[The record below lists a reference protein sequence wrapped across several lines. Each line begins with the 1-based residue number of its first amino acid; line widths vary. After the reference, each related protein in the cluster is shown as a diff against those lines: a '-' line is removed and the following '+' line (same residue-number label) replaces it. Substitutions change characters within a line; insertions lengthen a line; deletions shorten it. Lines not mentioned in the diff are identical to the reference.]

1 MMSLGMGAAGSHAAA
16 RAMAVYL
23 TERQLAD
30 AALRT
35 TDHYARTSEA
45 ETAIAA
51 GLGCLPV
58 PRADMAPQVARALG
72 IDPSK
77 PLDLDAFT
85 HLLAGLRA
93 DGTELAGHA
102 RGVGTYE
109 AREGG
114 ETPARQ
120 EVGYLDLTLS
130 APKSVSVA
138 WALAETDA
146 ERASILH
153 AHRTAVAET
162 MAYVEDQ
169 VAWARSGAGGQGPRE
184 RGKLAWVSCQH
195 YTARP
200 TVERVCTDP
209 QTGQEYTELH
219 SPTVT
224 GDPQLHTHTVVP
236 NVVVTESGRVT
247 ALDTRLLHGR
257 LHEFGAVYQALLARE
272 LRAMGAHVALDER
285 TKLAHLPAIPRWV
298 CDAYSK
304 RNQDA
309 EDAARERAAAQ
320 GRDYDALTPDERST
334 LLSYGSAS
342 SRRDKETNTP
352 DFRAWREQAARM
364 GYEHNG
370 ITAHGPE
377 SAPRTEAR
385 RMADADAAGLPHL
398 AEMLSKQAVI
408 GQGDARLAAARGF
421 IAEGIGADAVRD
433 MGAMMRAWADA
444 GVVQDG
450 RWTKL
455 IWQEGERGQVRL
467 TTALHRDQEAEL
479 IRLARSAAADRS
491 HALTPQEVQAGVARS
506 GVVHDGEH
514 GTAQRRA
521 VETLGTDGG
530 LAVLVG
536 VAGAGK
542 TKGVLP
548 PLVEAWK
555 ARGLE
560 VWGTGQ
566 RWETARELEGGGIE
580 RFRTRALSVL
590 LDGVERG
597 QTTLSRDSVVVLD
610 ELGQVGTRELL
621 RLLRLRERIGFKLV
635 ATGDDRQCQSVAAG
649 PVVDLLRRAL
659 GEERVPELLSTVR
672 QQTQEERRVAGLWRE
687 GRAAEALAAKREG
700 GTAEMVPGGYR
711 DAVRRVAEL
720 YAQRR
725 RATHN
730 QPDYRITVSAPTNA
744 DAREIGRE
752 IRGLRRE
759 MGEISGP
766 DHRVSATD
774 GRGDGYVLDLAA
786 GDRVRLYAR
795 TRGTAVCQDGRRRGV
810 AVGNNGSVLRVLAV
824 LPAEGLKV
832 ETANGTEAF
841 VPWTALREKG
851 GGDRLLLAHG
861 DCLTIDSSQGIT
873 SDEHIN
879 ALVAG
884 SRSASGFK
892 AYVAESRHRVRSW
905 LVLSE
910 GAELR
915 EAAARGRNAA
925 SPGTTGSPR
934 PTTPERVRE
943 AAWDNAARN
952 LARQPA
958 KESSLAFL
966 ERAAAGRRESVK
978 LYQGVRRRQEARQA
992 AGHPRSTLRAKACE
1006 RAVRAALPAV
1016 GEAVSEAAK
1025 QRAAVAASLEALR
1038 DHCENKLD
1046 RRIEV
1051 AARMMARGEMG
1062 HGEAVGRVMLLESRD
1077 QARGHPVN
1085 PLHGLPVR
1093 PLAMLDSMEDPDAL
1107 ERRIADKLDAA
1118 VERIEAAAAG
1128 SAEAMPMARPVRVHA
1143 QGQSSAARA

>member
-1 MMSLGMGAAGSHAAA
+1 MMSLGMGAAGSRAAA

-45 ETAIAA
+45 EAAIAA

-85 HLLAGLRA
+85 HLLSGLRA
-93 DGTELAGHA
+93 DGAELEGHA

-114 ETPARQ
+114 DTPVRQ
-120 EVGYLDLTLS
+120 EVGHLDLTLS
-130 APKSVSVA
+130 ASKSVSVA

-146 ERASILH
+146 ERASILQ

-169 VAWARSGAGGQGPRE
+169 VAWARSGAGGKGPRE

-209 QTGQEYTELH
+209 RTGQDYTELR
-219 SPTVT
+219 SLTVT
-224 GDPQLHTHTVVP
+224 GDPQLHTHSIVP
-236 NVVVTESGRVT
+236 NVVVTESGRVA

-285 TKLAHLPAIPRWV
+285 TKLAYLPAIPQAV

-304 RNQDA
+304 RNHDA
-309 EDAARERAAAQ
+309 EDAARERAATQ

-364 GYEHNG
+364 GYEHAG
-370 ITAHGPE
+370 ITAYGPPPP
-377 SAPRTEAR
+377 PRTEAE
-385 RMADADAAGLPHL
+385 RMAAADAAGLPHL
-398 AEMLSKQAVI
+398 AEMLSKDAVI

-421 IAEGIGADAVRD
+421 IAEGIGADAARD
-433 MGAMMRAWADA
+433 MGRMMRAWAEA

-455 IWQEGERGQVRL
+455 VWQDGDRGQVRL
-467 TTALHRDQEAEL
+467 TTELHRDQEAEL

-491 HALTPQEVQAGVARS
+491 HALTPREVRAGIARS
-506 GVVHDGEH
+506 GVVYEGEH
-514 GTAQRRA
+514 GATQHRA
-521 VETLGTDGG
+521 VEMLAADGG

-536 VAGAGK
+536 VAGSGK

-548 PLVEAWK
+548 ALVEAWK
-555 ARGLE
+555 ARGLD

-566 RWETARELEGGGIE
+566 RWETARELEGGGID

-590 LDGVERG
+590 LDGVEKGR
-597 QTTLSRDSVVVLD
+597 TELTRDTVVVLD
-610 ELGQVGTRELL
+610 ELGQVGTREML

-635 ATGDDRQCQSVAAG
+635 ATGDDKQCAAIEAG

-659 GEERVPELLSTVR
+659 GADRIPEILTTVR
-672 QQTQEERRVAGLWRE
+672 QSTEQERRVAGLWRE
-687 GRAAEALAAKREG
+687 GKAAEALAAKREA

-711 DAVRRVAEL
+711 DAVRRVAGL
-720 YAQRR
+720 YAERR

-730 QPDYRITVSAPTNA
+730 QPDYRITISAPTNA

-752 IRGLRRE
+752 VRRVRRE
-759 MGEISGP
+759 MGEITGQ

-774 GRGDGYVLDLAA
+774 GRGDAYTLDLAA

-810 AVGNNGSVLRVLAV
+810 VVGNNGGVLRVLAV

-851 GGDRLLLAHG
+851 GGDRLLLGHG

-884 SRSASGFK
+884 SRGATGFK

-905 LVLSE
+905 LVLNE

-915 EAAARGRNAA
+915 EVREHGRDAVW
-925 SPGTTGSPR
+925 PGTVG
-934 PTTPERVRE
+934 TPPASREKARE

-958 KESSLAFL
+958 KQSALAFL

-992 AGHPRSTLRAKACE
+992 AGHPRSTLRAKAQE
-1006 RAVRAALPAV
+1006 RLIRSAVPRVAQAL
-1016 GEAVSEAAK
+1016 SEAAE
-1025 QRAAVAASLEALR
+1025 QRAAVAASLQALWEY
-1038 DHCENKLD
+1038 CESKLD
-1046 RRIEV
+1046 RRVEA
-1051 AARMMARGEMG
+1051 AARMVARGDVG
-1062 HGEAVGRVMLLESRD
+1062 HGEAVARVMVLEWED
-1077 QARGHPVN
+1077 QKRGHAVN
-1085 PLHGLPVR
+1085 PLTGLPQR
-1093 PLAMLDSMEDPDAL
+1093 PLTMLQSMEDDYAL
-1107 ERRIADKLDAA
+1107 ERRIGDKLDAA
-1118 VERIEAAAAG
+1118 MDRLEAGERHAAERTTARSVESRAASL
-1128 SAEAMPMARPVRVHA
+1128 SA
-1143 QGQSSAARA
+1143 